1 MERLLFTSTRL
12 RVSGKQGILK
22 PDAEGYY
29 TQPIGAFNCINS
41 LGELYTKE
49 NISSIFESSSD
60 LMRKIENGKLFGEWG
75 HPNMLPGENNN
86 QFMNRA
92 CSINDKDTCV
102 FWNKVWAE
110 DKVSPEMQA
119 YGVPKDAIVI
129 MGRLKPHGAKWEALE
144 RSLQDP
150 NVNTTFSGRFLTRD
164 FVERGKVH
172 VIVESVITWDAV
184 TEQGIPA
191 AEKWLAPR
199 LETHK
204 TPITPKMVE
213 AMKQKLATSGMRMEN
228 SDGLKS
234 IIATAEK
241 FFKEQSSDNRGYSD
255 WK

>member
-22 PDAEGYY
+22 PDSEGYY
-29 TQPIGAFNCINS
+29 TQPIGAFNCVNS
-41 LGELYTKE
+41 AGELYTKE

-60 LMRKIENGKLFGEWG
+60 LMRKIQNGKLFGEWG
-75 HPNMLPGENNN
+75 HPEMLPGENDN

-92 CSINDKDTCV
+92 CRVNDKDTCV

-110 DKVSPEMQA
+110 DKVTPEMQA

-129 MGRLKPHGAKWEALE
+129 MGRLKPHGSKWEALE

-164 FVERGKVH
+164 FVQRGVVH

-184 TEQGIPA
+184 TEQGIPV

-199 LETHK
+199 LETRK
-204 TPITPKMVE
+204 TPITMNMVK
-213 AMKQKLATSGMRMEN
+213 AMKQRLTTPGMRMEN
-228 SDGLKS
+228 YDSLSNVVK
-234 IIATAEK
+234 TAER
-241 FFKEQSSDNRGYSD
+241 FFQSQASVEKGYSD